1 MKMTFK
7 ISDNHEIELEKQEN
21 GTVKAVSMYKT
32 SGNLWAY
39 CFKDFDSI
47 EAAITFYQIKL

>member
-7 ISDNHEIELEKQEN
+7 ISDNHEIELEQQEN
-21 GTVKAVSMYKT
+21 GKVKAASMYRV
-32 SGNLWAY
+32 SGDLWSY
-39 CFKDFDSI
+39 CYKDFDSI